1 MERFLTELLRKVRA
15 LKRAMAE
22 AKRSSRTVKR
32 LLYKEIK
39 LAASPLTF
47 FFIAFGAMTL
57 LPGYPILVGGIFVC
71 LGIFYSFQ
79 AAREA
84 SDLLYTVLLPVAKT
98 DVVAGKYAFVCLIE
112 MLAFA
117 LMAAL
122 TVVRMTALAGAPVY
136 VNNVMM
142 AANPLFLGFA
152 LLLFAAFNLL
162 FVGGFFKT
170 AYNFGRPLVG
180 FIIAAVL
187 IIGVGETLHHIPG
200 LEFLNRS
207 TGELMWV
214 QYVALAVCAAAY
226 ALGTWWSCGR
236 SMERFE
242 KIDL

>member
-22 AKRSSRTVKR
+22 AKRSSRAVKR
-32 LLYKEIK
+32 LLYKE
-39 LAASPLTF
+39 LRLSASPLTSV
-47 FFIAFGAMTL
+47 FILFGAMAL

-79 AAREA
+79 SARETN
-84 SDLLYTVLLPVAKT
+84 DILYTVLLPVAKT
-98 DVVAGKYAFVCLIE
+98 DVVAGKYAFVCFIE
-112 MLAFA
+112 LLAFL
-117 LMAAL
+117 LMAVM
-122 TVVRMTALAGAPVY
+122 TVLRMTVLGSAPVY

-152 LLLFAAFNLL
+152 LLLFTAFNLL

-170 AYNFGRPLVG
+170 DRGFARPLVS
-180 FIIAAVL
+180 FLIAAVL
-187 IIGVGETLHHIPG
+187 IVAAGEALHHIPG
-200 LEFLNRS
+200 LEFLNGS
-207 TGELMWV
+207 AGKGMWV
-214 QYVALAVCAAAY
+214 QYAALLVCAAAY